1 MKSFIQPLTQPK
13 QSLTDIITKIAP
25 EDASNSDT
33 IRSIVKWFEKTR
45 PEKTARDY
53 LAQLACH
60 FEEVAECTEALGL
73 AAPAIRKLSTNIR
86 TTDAVY
92 ADTDY
97 QCRTLPEGW
106 RKELLDSLC
115 DQIVTAIGVAH
126 CANLDIVGALAEVN
140 YSNWSKFEN
149 GEPIRDEHGKIIKGR
164 NYKTPVLDGFVL
176 EAPKW
181 VSPEPKAGMRFKCRD
196 NTEVVEVL
204 CVSTQYDNDNRQ
216 VVTYRFVNTG
226 DCFTAPESV
235 FRRRFEGLQDNLEPM
250 DSRHTF
256 IQRLRTE

>member
-13 QSLTDIITKIAP
+13 QSLKDIITEIAP
-25 EDASNSDT
+25 EGTGSSDT

-53 LAQLACH
+53 LAQLSCH
-60 FEEVAECTEALGL
+60 FEEVAECAEAIGYP
-73 AAPAIRKLSTNIR
+73 APAITKLSENIR
-86 TTDAVY
+86 ITDTAY
-92 ADTDY
+92 ADTAY
-97 QCRTLPEGW
+97 TGKPLPEGW
-106 RKELLDSLC
+106 RKELLDALC

-149 GEPIRDEHGKIIKGR
+149 GEPIRDGHGKIIKGR

-181 VSPEPKAGMRFKCRD
+181 VMPKVEAGAKFKLRE
-196 NTEVVEVL
+196 NNEVAEVV
-204 CVSTQYDNDNRQ
+204 CVSALHDNSKRTMI
-216 VVTYRFVNTG
+216 TYRFVESG
-226 DCFTAPESV
+226 DCFTAPEDV
-235 FRRRFEGLQDNLEPM
+235 FRRHFEAN
-250 DSRHTF
+250 R
-256 IQRLRTE
+256 